1 MREQLVQRLVELN
14 AEYEAGQKLL
24 ADLQANQASV
34 EETLLRI
41 SGAIEVLEELLSTDE
56 GSRIDG

>member
-34 EETLLRI
+34 EQTLLRI
-41 SGAIEVLEELLSTDE
+41 SGAIEVLEELLSADE
-56 GSRIDG
+56 GSIVDG

>member
-34 EETLLRI
+34 EQTLLRI
-41 SGAIEVLEELLSTDE
+41 SGAIEVLEELLSADE
-56 GSRIDG
+56 D